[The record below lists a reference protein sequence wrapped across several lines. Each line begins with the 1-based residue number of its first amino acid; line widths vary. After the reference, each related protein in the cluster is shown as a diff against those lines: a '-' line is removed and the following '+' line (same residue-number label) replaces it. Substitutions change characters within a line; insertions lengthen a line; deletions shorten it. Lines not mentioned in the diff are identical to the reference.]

1 MHLLKSSFDR
11 ITAVLLLTAL
21 AGCDSSSQ
29 QAVVEETT
37 AEDAAEK
44 VVQAAEIAAN
54 TAISRMGNEIF
65 VPEDADAFSPGV
77 QIGERF
83 PDIRAMY
90 DGEEV
95 TNIDR
100 FMKDRGA
107 IFIAVRSV
115 NW

>member
-1 MHLLKSSFDR
+1 MLSLKSSLDR
-11 ITAVLLLTAL
+11 IAALVLLVAL

-29 QAVVEETT
+29 QAAVEETMVD
-37 AEDAAEK
+37 DAADK
-44 VVQAAEIAAN
+44 AVQAAEISAN
-54 TAISRMGNEIF
+54 TAISRMGDEIF

-83 PDIRAMY
+83 PAIRALY
-90 DGEEV
+90 EGEEV
-95 TNIDR
+95 TSIDP

>member
-1 MHLLKSSFDR
+1 MLFFKSSLDR
-11 ITAVLLLTAL
+11 IAALALLAALTA
-21 AGCDSSSQ
+21 CDSSSQ
-29 QAVVEETT
+29 QAAVEETL
-37 AEDAAEK
+37 ADDAADK
-44 VVQAAEIAAN
+44 AVQAAEIAAN

-90 DGEEV
+90 EGEEV
-95 TNIDR
+95 TSIDR